1 MKSKNFI
8 WLLVFAVFI
17 YGCSHAAQTLPSS
30 QEQVEPTGNVVEIT
44 VEGGE
49 FWFNP
54 KTIEANKGD
63 TVKIT
68 FKNTGRVIHN
78 LVIPSFGVGT
88 RTIPAGSTDSVEFIA
103 TSSGNIRIECTVP
116 GHAERGMIGSL
127 VVS

>member
-1 MKSKNFI
+1 MKTKNLI
-8 WLLVFAVFI
+8 WLLVFSVFI
-17 YGCSHAAQTLPSS
+17 YGCSHVAQTTSS
-30 QEQVEPTGNVVEIT
+30 QEQVEPTGNVVELI

-78 LVIPSFGVGT
+78 LVIPSLGVGT
-88 RTIPAGSTDSVEFIA
+88 RTIPAGSTDSIEFIA

-116 GHAERGMIGSL
+116 GHAAKGMIGTL
-127 VVS
+127 IVN